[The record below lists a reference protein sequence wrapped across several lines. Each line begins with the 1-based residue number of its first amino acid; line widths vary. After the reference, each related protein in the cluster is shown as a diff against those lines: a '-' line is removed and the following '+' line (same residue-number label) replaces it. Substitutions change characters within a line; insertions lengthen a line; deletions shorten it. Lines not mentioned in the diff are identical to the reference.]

1 MEKSHQL
8 ETSAQ
13 LVTQYDEVI
22 ERHKCI
28 IYHVNNGG
36 MSGRY
41 INCTLQLC
49 AKHTPSIISPAPPPF
64 DHQHL
69 ITPGCNFDT
78 KSAP

>member
-28 IYHVNNGG
+28 ILLFTV
-36 MSGRY
+36 
-41 INCTLQLC
+41 L
-49 AKHTPSIISPAPPPF
+49 
-64 DHQHL
+64 L
-69 ITPGCNFDT
+69 IVLMVE
-78 KSAP
+78 